1 VGAASKLDLPAPED
15 GVKYGSVVVEFPF
28 SAPAIN
34 TMNWPKIIVASVAI
48 CLEEGA
54 SVARPLSRVPAA
66 FLNFP
71 PSSVPGRAA
80 PTKDFRNE
88 DGVLAALIKNDLR
101 ADPLKG
107 RFSPSAR
114 DRWIA

>member
-1 VGAASKLDLPAPED
+1 M
-15 GVKYGSVVVEFPF
+15 KYGSVVVEFPF

-34 TMNWPKIIVASVAI
+34 TMNRPKIIVASVAI

-54 SVARPLSRVPAA
+54 SRVPAA